1 MAFNRIPPVCFAALF
16 AALPALPQAAP
27 PAAPARITY
36 TGGQL
41 TIEAHDL
48 TVAELLRRVAAV
60 TGATVDLDI
69 APAAATERL
78 VEVNVGPGPA
88 RSIVG
93 ALLAETGF
101 DYLIQAS
108 DADPDKVRTILLMA
122 RDRKDLSPAPA
133 RETTVARVEET
144 PAAAGEPSTAPAQ
157 DSASVT
163 ASAAVDAPSA
173 QASRIPIA
181 NQPLIQPAATPQLA
195 PPSAV
200 TPQAVNSQLLQ
211 MYQQRMQMVQQQNRQ
226 SQP

>member
-1 MAFNRIPPVCFAALF
+1 MALSRVLPACVLAFFAAV
-16 AALPALPQAAP
+16 PALPQAK
-27 PAAPARITY
+27 ITY
-36 TGGQL
+36 AGGQL
-41 TIEAHDL
+41 TILARDV
-48 TVAELLRRVAAV
+48 TVAELLRQVAAA
-60 TGATVDLDI
+60 TGATVDLDV

-78 VEVNVGPGPA
+78 PEVNVGPGPA

-108 DADPDKVRTILLMA
+108 DADPDTVRTILLMT
-122 RDRKDLSPAPA
+122 RDKKDLSLAAA
-133 RETTVARVEET
+133 RETAVARVEET
-144 PAAAGEPSTAPAQ
+144 PTATAAETPAAPPQETATATANAATDAPA
-157 DSASVT
+157 
-163 ASAAVDAPSA
+163 A

-211 MYQQRMQMVQQQNRQ
+211 MYQQRMQMVQQTRQ
-226 SQP
+226 QQ